1 MDINNVKADYS
12 CLYCQ
17 NIYVEPKK
25 LIKCGHSMC
34 SKCLKDY
41 TVNQQKL
48 NCPTCNTPFQ
58 ITDIIPDENLNKRMM
73 DIKIKCE
80 CNQIMTLFQYSS
92 HCNICAVISNKFKN
106 EEKNKD
112 KKIEINLDKIK
123 SFKQTFDCTLCEAKN
138 FDRADYIKHISNK
151 HRNEKGIC
159 SICKNQPCEEHYS
172 INNIYEHIN
181 NRHIFETGDD
191 YNNNEQLGKSMIV
204 SKETFNCIINNDK
217 EKRLYDFEK
226 NFLIKYLKSNFDFGA
241 LFEKKVGKYF
251 QSLIEQPRKQITFL
265 VSDKNPIKIELQI
278 ARIDLAS
285 CLLDYLEDKFI
296 VLNDSTDLKQI
307 ESRILSLQELKK
319 YQSDMLME
327 LNKIM
332 ELIEEKESK
341 NFLILNICI
350 NENVANFIF
359 SSRLFL
365 ESELKRKSKKVKIK
379 TNTNKRDNNKI
390 TYDFLDSNGAV
401 VFSTKVNKK
410 IFGAQF
416 GGIISIESKQNK
428 ARKFFKTHQDG
439 SRFTNFSGVL
449 YNSRSISLAK
459 PVNIRELFIYK
470 VLEKLGMGPEVT
482 FVVNPFV
489 RQDLYIVTKDLNN
502 TNLNEIFIT
511 AVNIVNKEKIEKLI
525 SDKNVI
531 IEFTKFDLI
540 NRILGINDL
549 NSSNYGILSKGD
561 KKFVK
566 IIDFRAPNTFITLSD
581 ISLKNYLKANGG
593 LYKKED
599 LAKKILS
606 NREPKQKFSE
616 GFEAL
621 KSIGNENFKG
631 ILIPLKDDIL
641 NFISQIDDVSNLEIK
656 QQIGLD
662 DEVID
667 DLNDYIIT
675 IQKNFEFAMNYFV
688 KNSNF

>member
-1 MDINNVKADYS
+1 
-12 CLYCQ
+12 
-17 NIYVEPKK
+17 
-25 LIKCGHSMC
+25 MC

-265 VSDKNPIKIELQI
+265 VSDKNPIKIELQS

-285 CLLDYLEDKFI
+285 CLLDYLKDKFI

-379 TNTNKRDNNKI
+379 TNTDKRDNNKI
-390 TYDFLDSNGAV
+390 TYDFLDSNGTV
-401 VFSTKVNKK
+401 VFSTMLNKK
-410 IFGAQF
+410 KFGAQF

-489 RQDLYIVTKDLNN
+489 KQDLYIVTRDLNN

-549 NSSNYGILSKGD
+549 NSGNYGILSKGD
-561 KKFVK
+561 KKFV
-566 IIDFRAPNTFITLSD
+566 
-581 ISLKNYLKANGG
+581 
-593 LYKKED
+593 
-599 LAKKILS
+599 
-606 NREPKQKFSE
+606 
-616 GFEAL
+616 
-621 KSIGNENFKG
+621 
-631 ILIPLKDDIL
+631 
-641 NFISQIDDVSNLEIK
+641 
-656 QQIGLD
+656 
-662 DEVID
+662 
-667 DLNDYIIT
+667 
-675 IQKNFEFAMNYFV
+675 
-688 KNSNF
+688 

>member
-1 MDINNVKADYS
+1 
-12 CLYCQ
+12 
-17 NIYVEPKK
+17 
-25 LIKCGHSMC
+25 
-34 SKCLKDY
+34 
-41 TVNQQKL
+41 
-48 NCPTCNTPFQ
+48 
-58 ITDIIPDENLNKRMM
+58 
-73 DIKIKCE
+73 
-80 CNQIMTLFQYSS
+80 LF
-92 HCNICAVISNKFKN
+92 
-106 EEKNKD
+106 
-112 KKIEINLDKIK
+112 
-123 SFKQTFDCTLCEAKN
+123 
-138 FDRADYIKHISNK
+138 
-151 HRNEKGIC
+151 
-159 SICKNQPCEEHYS
+159 
-172 INNIYEHIN
+172 
-181 NRHIFETGDD
+181 
-191 YNNNEQLGKSMIV
+191 
-204 SKETFNCIINNDK
+204 
-217 EKRLYDFEK
+217 
-226 NFLIKYLKSNFDFGA
+226 
-241 LFEKKVGKYF
+241 
-251 QSLIEQPRKQITFL
+251 
-265 VSDKNPIKIELQI
+265 
-278 ARIDLAS
+278 
-285 CLLDYLEDKFI
+285 
-296 VLNDSTDLKQI
+296 
-307 ESRILSLQELKK
+307 
-319 YQSDMLME
+319 
-327 LNKIM
+327 
-332 ELIEEKESK
+332 
-341 NFLILNICI
+341 

-489 RQDLYIVTKDLNN
+489 KQDLYIVTRDLNN

-606 NREPKQKFSE
+606 NREPKQKFIE